1 MSYTG
6 SFKIDALEIII
17 EVIGNVTD
25 NPELL
30 EVEDEI

>member
-1 MSYTG
+1 MSYKG
-6 SFKIDALEIII
+6 SFKIDALETII

-30 EVEDEI
+30 EGKV